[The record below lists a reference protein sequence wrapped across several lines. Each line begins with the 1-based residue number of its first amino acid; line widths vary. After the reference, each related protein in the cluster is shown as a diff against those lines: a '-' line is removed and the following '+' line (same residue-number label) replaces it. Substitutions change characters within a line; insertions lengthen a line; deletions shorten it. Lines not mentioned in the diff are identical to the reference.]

1 MKGRVWHP
9 LLKGGKGRENGYSHG
24 LSSSQIEALSSICEA
39 LIPPLPPPD
48 HNQKNSEAI
57 HLFYASSASQSPL
70 PDESAEML
78 VKQCLPEAVLVL
90 RLVLMM
96 LSTRLGSV
104 VLCGRVCFDG
114 RWPFILKFSELGLH
128 QREAILQKWSRE
140 TLLLPLRVAFL
151 LIKMAC
157 IYTFLSWVTTSAQS
171 PLSSILIRTDESC
184 NNPAWEAIGYHVDT
198 KQVQVQRER
207 PLEKGIIETA
217 DHTDASLKES
227 LIKKHLNVAE
237 DPKENIL
244 RIRCDVVVVG
254 SGCGGG
260 VAAAVLANSGH
271 KVVVLEKGHYFVAE
285 DYSGLE
291 GPSMNEMYE
300 SGGMLTTSDGK
311 VVIQAGTTL
320 GGGSAINWSASIRTP
335 SDVLKEWCLEHKIP
349 MFGST
354 EYESAMDVV
363 CKRIGVTENCTK
375 EGLQNQVLRKGCES
389 LGLKVEAIP
398 RNCSENHYC
407 GSCGFGCKT
416 GDKKGTD
423 STWLVDAVNK
433 GAVILT
439 GCKAEKFIVENG
451 RCLGVKATSES
462 KNIRKKLCIEAKA
475 TVSACG
481 SLMTPPLLISS
492 GLKNRNIGNNLHL
505 HPVLLAWGYFPES
518 LSGLEGK
525 NHEGG
530 ILTSLHKVGSESE
543 SEDDETKPKAIVEAA
558 ALGPGSFAGFF
569 PWTSGREMKESMRK
583 YSRTVT
589 LLSLVRDEGHGEV
602 KKAGR
607 IKYELSVADR
617 ENLKLGLRR
626 VLRILVAAGASE
638 VGTFRSDGQKLSCKG
653 MKNEDLE
660 EFLGTIC
667 AEEGPSSGEE
677 VWSMYCSAH
686 QMGSCRMGA
695 SEKDGAVDENGEC
708 WEAKGLYVCDG
719 SVLPSAVGVNPMITI
734 QSTAYCISNR
744 ISDRLNNE
752 KSL

>member
-1 MKGRVWHP
+1 
-9 LLKGGKGRENGYSHG
+9 
-24 LSSSQIEALSSICEA
+24 
-39 LIPPLPPPD
+39 
-48 HNQKNSEAI
+48 
-57 HLFYASSASQSPL
+57 
-70 PDESAEML
+70 ML
-78 VKQCLPEAVLVL
+78 VKNCLPEAVLVL
-90 RLVLMM
+90 RLVLIM
-96 LSTRLGSV
+96 LSTRLGSLM
-104 VLCGRVCFDG
+104 LCGHVCFDG

-157 IYTFLSWVTTSAQS
+157 FYTFLSW
-171 PLSSILIRTDESC
+171 TDESC

-198 KQVQVQRER
+198 KQVQVQVQRER

-217 DHTDASLKES
+217 YQTDASLKES
-227 LIKKHLNVAE
+227 LIKKGLNVAE
-237 DPKENIL
+237 DPKEDIL
-244 RIRCDVVVVG
+244 RIKCDVVVVG

-300 SGGMLTTSDGK
+300 SGGMLTSTDGK
-311 VVIQAGTTL
+311 VVIMAGTTV

-335 SDVLKEWCLEHKIP
+335 SGVLEEWCSEHKIP

-354 EYESAMDVV
+354 EYESAMDAV
-363 CKRIGVTENCTK
+363 CKRIGVTEHCPK
-375 EGLQNQVLRKGCES
+375 EGLQNRVLRKGCES
-389 LGLKVEAIP
+389 LGLKVETIP

-407 GSCGFGCKT
+407 GSCGYGCKT

-439 GCKAEKFIVENG
+439 GCKAEKFIVEDG
-451 RCLGVKATSES
+451 RGGEMRRRRRCLGVKATSES
-462 KNIRKKLCIEAKA
+462 KNIRKKLYIEAKA

-530 ILTSLHKVGSESE
+530 ILTSLHKV
-543 SEDDETKPKAIVEAA
+543 EDGTPKVKAIVEAA
-558 ALGPGSFAGFF
+558 ALGPGSFAGVF
-569 PWTSGREMKESMRK
+569 PWTSGREMKEYMRK
-583 YSRTVT
+583 YSRTVN
-589 LLSLVRDEGHGEV
+589 LLSLVRDEGCGEV

-607 IKYELSVADR
+607 IKYELSITDT
-617 ENLKLGLRR
+617 ENLKVGLRR
-626 VLRILVAAGASE
+626 VLRILAAAGASE
-638 VGTFRSDGQKLSCKG
+638 VGTYRSDGQKVSCKG
-653 MKNEDLE
+653 MKNEDFE
-660 EFLGTIC
+660 EFLGTVC
-667 AEEGPSSGEE
+667 AEGGPSSGKQ

-695 SEKDGAVDENGEC
+695 SEEDGAVDENGEC

-719 SVLPSAVGVNPMITI
+719 SVLPSAVGVNPMVTI
-734 QSTAYCISNR
+734 LSTAYCISSR

-752 KSL
+752 KSR

>member
-9 LLKGGKGRENGYSHG
+9 LLKGGRGRENGYSHG

-39 LIPPLPPPD
+39 LIPPLPPPEHD
-48 HNQKNSEAI
+48 EKSSEAI
-57 HLFYASSASQSPL
+57 RLFYASSASQSPL
-70 PDESAEML
+70 PDE
-78 VKQCLPEAVLVL
+78 
-90 RLVLMM
+90 
-96 LSTRLGSV
+96 
-104 VLCGRVCFDG
+104 
-114 RWPFILKFSELGLH
+114 
-128 QREAILQKWSRE
+128 
-140 TLLLPLRVAFL
+140 
-151 LIKMAC
+151 
-157 IYTFLSWVTTSAQS
+157 
-171 PLSSILIRTDESC
+171 TDESC

-217 DHTDASLKES
+217 DHTDVSLKES
-227 LIKKHLNVAE
+227 LIKKGLNVAE
-237 DPKENIL
+237 DPKEDIL

-335 SDVLKEWCLEHKIP
+335 SGVLKEWCLEHKIP

-354 EYESAMDVV
+354 EYESAMDFV

-416 GDKKGTD
+416 GEKMGTD

-439 GCKAEKFIVENG
+439 GCKAEKFIVEDGRG

-462 KNIRKKLCIEAKA
+462 KNIRKKLYIEAKA

-530 ILTSLHKVGSESE
+530 ILTSLHKVESESE

-558 ALGPGSFAGFF
+558 ALGPGSLAGFF

-589 LLSLVRDEGHGEV
+589 LLSLVRDEGRGEV